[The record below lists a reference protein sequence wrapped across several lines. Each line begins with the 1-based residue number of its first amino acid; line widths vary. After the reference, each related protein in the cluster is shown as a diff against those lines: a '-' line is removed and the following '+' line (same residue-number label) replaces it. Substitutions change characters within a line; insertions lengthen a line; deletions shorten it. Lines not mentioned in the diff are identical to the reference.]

1 LPGFPLVV
9 VVLAAA
15 AWLAAVRGEVVAE
28 EVGVVAVAAVG
39 VEEKERRVTASP
51 AL

>member
-1 LPGFPLVV
+1 LPLV
-9 VVLAAA
+9 LLLLPAAA
-15 AWLAAVRGEVVAE
+15 AWLAAVRGEVVA
-28 EVGVVAVAAVG
+28 VVVG